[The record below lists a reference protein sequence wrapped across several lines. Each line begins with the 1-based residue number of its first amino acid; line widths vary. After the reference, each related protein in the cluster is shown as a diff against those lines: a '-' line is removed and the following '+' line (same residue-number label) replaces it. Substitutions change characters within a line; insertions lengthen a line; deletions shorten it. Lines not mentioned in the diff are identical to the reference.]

1 MAPDGL
7 YSDSTPMSIDT
18 DIPSPEKPAPV
29 TLGEEVR
36 SLEEAV
42 TSTDPRQEQQV
53 QQHSV
58 PQQQEEPLFHVPPV
72 SESASTADQ
81 ATAITQASQ
90 TNGHHT
96 CADASVVDKDE
107 PSPKRIRKQSPLVD
121 ENAVHVRPEGVIG
134 FLPSESVELVPA
146 PVPAPVVAPA
156 PEPVPPTVVAS
167 APIPVV
173 ARASEPA
180 PITTAVLSVAAPV
193 IRDGT
198 QTPTTYNAFDEP
210 PGDLH
215 GESIM
220 SKEQHKYCT
229 AMVRALKKHR
239 DAGPFLKPVDIV
251 ALNIPDY
258 PTIVK
263 TPMDLS
269 TIERKL
275 KMRQYLDTQAFA
287 DDMRLMINNCYMY
300 NGRESV
306 VGNMAANIEV
316 MFDSQVKKMPAGI
329 DTALAEHNRREFESG
344 SRTPGSVARPKR
356 DAHPPPSRDM
366 PNLQRKKSRTADPQM
381 RFCLNITKEFMKK
394 ANFNI
399 AYPFLEPVDP
409 VAMNCPD
416 YFTIIKDPMDLT
428 TIKMRLERDVYLSPL
443 QFESDMRLMLR
454 NCYAYNP
461 PGHPVHEAG
470 RALEAMFDSKWTEL
484 PSVRASQS
492 PLSYSGGAAIA
503 HSPPVGGEDE
513 FDKHVYGA
521 DEEIEVDAPKPAANA
536 YEIRDLEMQVL
547 NMARQIEELKR
558 GGGSGSGDGR
568 RRSSVRRSSVSSGRS
583 ATRSPPLSA

>member
-1 MAPDGL
+1 MATDGL
-7 YSDSTPMSIDT
+7 NSDYTPMSIDT
-18 DIPSPEKPAPV
+18 DVPSPERIAPV
-29 TLGEEVR
+29 APCDKVLTP
-36 SLEEAV
+36 EEAV
-42 TSTDPRQEQQV
+42 ASTEVRQEQQLQMAHTLGDPA
-53 QQHSV
+53 QQHSEA
-58 PQQQEEPLFHVPPV
+58 QQQTEPVSHPLVA
-72 SESASTADQ
+72 SESAPIEDQ
-81 ATAITQASQ
+81 PTVEVVHTIPPTGQ
-90 TNGHHT
+90 TNGHEART
-96 CADASVVDKDE
+96 DASAVDDDE
-107 PSPKRIRKQSPLVD
+107 PSPKRVRKLSPSLEDNAVPAFQSEPTEPVSAPAPFPAVAPASEAVPPTVAD
-121 ENAVHVRPEGVIG
+121 SASVAVHVP
-134 FLPSESVELVPA
+134 VPAAARA
-146 PVPAPVVAPA
+146 PVPAPIATQPF
-156 PEPVPPTVVAS
+156 
-167 APIPVV
+167 
-173 ARASEPA
+173 
-180 PITTAVLSVAAPV
+180 SVAAPV

-198 QTPTTYNAFDEP
+198 QTPTAYSAFDEP
-210 PGDLH
+210 SGDSH
-215 GESIM
+215 GESILT
-220 SKEQHKYCT
+220 KEQHKYCT

-275 KMRQYLDTQAFA
+275 KMRHYVDTQAFT

-316 MFDSQVKKMPAGI
+316 MFDSQLKKMPAGI

-428 TIKMRLERDVYLSPL
+428 TIKTRLERDEYMSPL

-558 GGGSGSGDGR
+558 GGGGGDSSAR
-568 RRSSVRRSSVSSGRS
+568 RRSSVRRSS
-583 ATRSPPLSA
+583 

>member
-1 MAPDGL
+1 MATDGL
-7 YSDSTPMSIDT
+7 NSDYTPMSIDT
-18 DIPSPEKPAPV
+18 DVPSPERIAPV
-29 TLGEEVR
+29 APCEKVLTP
-36 SLEEAV
+36 EEAAA
-42 TSTDPRQEQQV
+42 STEVHQEQQLQMAHTLGDPA
-53 QQHSV
+53 QQHSEA
-58 PQQQEEPLFHVPPV
+58 QQQTEPVSHPLVA
-72 SESASTADQ
+72 SESAPIDDQPTAEVVH
-81 ATAITQASQ
+81 TIPPTGQ
-90 TNGHHT
+90 TNGHEART
-96 CADASVVDKDE
+96 DASAVDDDE
-107 PSPKRIRKQSPLVD
+107 PSPKRVRKLSPSLED
-121 ENAVHVRPEGVIG
+121 NAVPAFQSEPTEPVSAPAP
-134 FLPSESVELVPA
+134 LPAVAPASEVVPPTVADSASVAVHAPVPVAARA
-146 PVPAPVVAPA
+146 PVPAPIATQPF
-156 PEPVPPTVVAS
+156 
-167 APIPVV
+167 
-173 ARASEPA
+173 
-180 PITTAVLSVAAPV
+180 SVAAPV

-198 QTPTTYNAFDEP
+198 QTPTAYSAFDEP
-210 PGDLH
+210 SGDSH
-215 GESIM
+215 GESILT
-220 SKEQHKYCT
+220 KEQHKYCT

-275 KMRQYLDTQAFA
+275 KMRHYVDTQAFT

-306 VGNMAANIEV
+306 IGNMAANIEV
-316 MFDSQVKKMPAGI
+316 MFDSQLKKMPAGI

-428 TIKMRLERDVYLSPL
+428 TIKTRLERDEYMSPL

-521 DEEIEVDAPKPAANA
+521 DEEIE
-536 YEIRDLEMQVL
+536 
-547 NMARQIEELKR
+547 
-558 GGGSGSGDGR
+558 
-568 RRSSVRRSSVSSGRS
+568 
-583 ATRSPPLSA
+583 

>member
-1 MAPDGL
+1 MATDGL
-7 YSDSTPMSIDT
+7 NSDYTPMSIDT
-18 DIPSPEKPAPV
+18 DVPSPERIAPV
-29 TLGEEVR
+29 APCEKVLTP
-36 SLEEAV
+36 EEAAA
-42 TSTDPRQEQQV
+42 STEVHQEQQLQMAHTLGDPA
-53 QQHSV
+53 QQHSEA
-58 PQQQEEPLFHVPPV
+58 QQQTEPVSHPLVA
-72 SESASTADQ
+72 SESAPIDDQPTAEVVH
-81 ATAITQASQ
+81 TIPPTGQ
-90 TNGHHT
+90 TNGHEART
-96 CADASVVDKDE
+96 DASAVDDDE
-107 PSPKRIRKQSPLVD
+107 PSPKRVRKLSPSLED
-121 ENAVHVRPEGVIG
+121 NAVPAFQSEPTEPVSAPAP
-134 FLPSESVELVPA
+134 LPAVAPASEVVPPTVADSASVAVHAPVPVAARA
-146 PVPAPVVAPA
+146 PVPAPIATQPF
-156 PEPVPPTVVAS
+156 
-167 APIPVV
+167 
-173 ARASEPA
+173 
-180 PITTAVLSVAAPV
+180 SVAAPV

-198 QTPTTYNAFDEP
+198 QTPTAYSAFDEP
-210 PGDLH
+210 SGDSH
-215 GESIM
+215 GESILT
-220 SKEQHKYCT
+220 KEQHKYCT

-275 KMRQYLDTQAFA
+275 KMRHYVDTQAFT

-306 VGNMAANIEV
+306 IGNMAANIEV
-316 MFDSQVKKMPAGI
+316 MFDSQLKKMPAGI

-428 TIKMRLERDVYLSPL
+428 TIKTRLERDEYMSPL

-558 GGGSGSGDGR
+558 GGGGD
-568 RRSSVRRSSVSSGRS
+568 SSGR
-583 ATRSPPLSA
+583 R

>member
-1 MAPDGL
+1 
-7 YSDSTPMSIDT
+7 
-18 DIPSPEKPAPV
+18 
-29 TLGEEVR
+29 
-36 SLEEAV
+36 
-42 TSTDPRQEQQV
+42 
-53 QQHSV
+53 
-58 PQQQEEPLFHVPPV
+58 
-72 SESASTADQ
+72 
-81 ATAITQASQ
+81 
-90 TNGHHT
+90 
-96 CADASVVDKDE
+96 
-107 PSPKRIRKQSPLVD
+107 
-121 ENAVHVRPEGVIG
+121 
-134 FLPSESVELVPA
+134 
-146 PVPAPVVAPA
+146 
-156 PEPVPPTVVAS
+156 
-167 APIPVV
+167 
-173 ARASEPA
+173 
-180 PITTAVLSVAAPV
+180 PV

-198 QTPTTYNAFDEP
+198 QTPTAYSGFDEP
-210 PGDLH
+210 SGGGGAH
-215 GESIM
+215 GQSPPPPSSSSIIT
-220 SKEQHKYCT
+220 KEQHKYCT

-258 PTIVK
+258 PTIVT

-275 KMRQYLDTQAFA
+275 KTQQYVDTQAFI

-306 VGNMAANIEV
+306 VGNMAGNIEA
-316 MFDSQVKKMPAGI
+316 MFDSQLKKMPAGI
-329 DTALAEHNRREFESG
+329 DTALAEHNRRAFEAG

-366 PNLQRKKSRTADPQM
+366 PNLNRKKSRTADPQM
-381 RFCLNITKEFMKK
+381 RFCLNIVKEFMKK

-416 YFTIIKDPMDLT
+416 YFTIIKEPMDLT
-428 TIKMRLERDVYLSPL
+428 TIKARLERDEYASPL

-470 RALEAMFDSKWTEL
+470 RALEALFDAKWAEL
-484 PSVRASQS
+484 PPLRASQS
-492 PLSYSGGAAIA
+492 PLAYAGGAAIA

-521 DEEIEVDAPKPAANA
+521 DEEIEVDAPKPAASA

-547 NMARQIEELKR
+547 SMARQIEELKR
-558 GGGSGSGDGR
+558 GGGDGSSR
-568 RRSSVRRSSVSSGRS
+568 RHSSVRRSSISSGRS
-583 ATRSPPLSA
+583 ATRSPPPSHHHGLAHSHHGQHHSALGSPA